1 MEQSKQKEI
10 LLLNLSLLL
19 LAVICLV
26 VAVWTA
32 ISNMLRA
39 GTDDLFLILVALML
53 ALLFAI
59 NPLVWAYE
67 NGYLRNP
74 LKGRKEAGAGA
85 AAKNEEKAAAR

>member
-10 LLLNLSLLL
+10 LLLNLSLAV
-19 LAVICLV
+19 LAVISLA

-32 ISNMLRA
+32 VSNMLKA

-59 NPLVWAYE
+59 NPLIWAYE

-74 LKGRKEAGAGA
+74 LKGRKDVAATA